1 MNNIIKNVKNYYNRK
16 QEIKSLEQNY
26 KSLYSFEKRLY
37 ESSKI
42 IEKYPQR
49 IPVICERMSIDI
61 PNIDRKKFLCPDELS
76 LANFMY
82 VIRKRLKLAPEKSI
96 YLFINGKLINNSKLL
111 IQIYEKNKDE
121 DGFLYIQYAS
131 ESTFG

>member
-1 MNNIIKNVKNYYNRK
+1 MNNIIKNVRNYYDRK
-16 QEIKSLEQNY
+16 QEMKSLEQNY
-26 KSLYSFEKRLY
+26 KSQCSFEKRLD
-37 ESSKI
+37 ESTKI
-42 IEKYPQR
+42 TEKYPQR
-49 IPVICERMSIDI
+49 VPVICERMSIDI
-61 PNIDRKKFLCPDELS
+61 PEIDRKKFLCPDDLS

-96 YLFINGKLINNSKLL
+96 YLFINGKLVNNSKLL
-111 IQIYEKNKDE
+111 IQIYEENKDE